1 MTLGD
6 LVKQYRAEHKLT
18 MDEFSQKCGLSKGY
32 ISMLEKNKNP
42 QTKKPIAPALSTIK
56 QIASAMDLDFNY
68 VLSLLDKTQKVSL
81 QNTSSYVKIPVLGY
95 VAAGIPADAIENIVD
110 WEEIPQAVADKG
122 DYFGL
127 VINGDSMEPRIC
139 KGDIVIVK
147 KQSDVESGDI
157 AIVIVDGDEGTC
169 KKVIKNQAGIN
180 LVSLNPK
187 YEPIFYTWEEVESLP
202 VVINGKVI
210 ELRGKI

>member
-147 KQSDVESGDI
+147 KQSDVESGNI
-157 AIVIVDGDEGTC
+157 AIVIVDGDEETC
-169 KKVIKNQAGIN
+169 KKDIKNQAGIN

>member
-1 MTLGD
+1 
-6 LVKQYRAEHKLT
+6 
-18 MDEFSQKCGLSKGY
+18 
-32 ISMLEKNKNP
+32 MLEKNKNP
-42 QTKKPIAPALSTIK
+42 QTKKPIAPALNTIK

-95 VAAGIPADAIENIVD
+95 VAAGLPADAIENIVD

-139 KGDIVIVK
+139 KGDVVIVK

-187 YEPIFYTWEEVESLP
+187 YEPIFYTWEEVEKLP
-202 VVINGKVI
+202 VVINGKVV
-210 ELRGKI
+210 ELRGKF

>member
-6 LVKQYRAEHKLT
+6 LVKQYRTEHKLT

-42 QTKKPIAPALSTIK
+42 QTKKPIAPALNTIK

-95 VAAGIPADAIENIVD
+95 VAAGLPADAIENIVD

-139 KGDIVIVK
+139 KGDVVIVK
-147 KQSDVESGDI
+147 KTV
-157 AIVIVDGDEGTC
+157 
-169 KKVIKNQAGIN
+169 
-180 LVSLNPK
+180 
-187 YEPIFYTWEEVESLP
+187 
-202 VVINGKVI
+202 
-210 ELRGKI
+210 

>member
-147 KQSDVESGDI
+147 KQSVVESADI
-157 AIVIVDGDEGTC
+157 AIVIVVGDEGTC